1 MSFPIVVCNYNKRG
15 GHTQE
20 KTSKNIKKMIF
31 LSGRFR
37 VGAGTPCD
45 QAPHT
50 HTLLILINPHL
61 NSKKSWDSY
70 PSKITL
76 NEKKIYQK
84 I

>member
-1 MSFPIVVCNYNKRG
+1 MMRPVMNDVMWSMLMSFPIVVCNYNKRG

-50 HTLLILINPHL
+50 H
-61 NSKKSWDSY
+61 Y
-70 PSKITL
+70 
-76 NEKKIYQK
+76 
-84 I
+84 